1 MVIRVYFFRDFQ
13 VTARNDTMRIW
24 EWEVKKK
31 QYINP
36 IWQWLKDLIL
46 PFYENDALFITLAV
60 GLISCSKTI
69 TCMDPPIGLAFIS
82 FPLSDIDTLVIKK
95 FSPGSNFQHVI
106 DSISFFSNVTGS
118 TVSWNDTTRISLNN
132 QIGKWNLVL
141 IGKFLSRLRTEQ
153 SPFLI
158 LSKKRTEPKSVPP
171 CRKDAFVIIKYGA
184 LSWIIKMEISVPILP
199 LFYL

>member
-95 FSPGSNFQHVI
+95 FSPGSNFQ
-106 DSISFFSNVTGS
+106 NV
-118 TVSWNDTTRISLNN
+118 
-132 QIGKWNLVL
+132 
-141 IGKFLSRLRTEQ
+141 
-153 SPFLI
+153 
-158 LSKKRTEPKSVPP
+158 
-171 CRKDAFVIIKYGA
+171 
-184 LSWIIKMEISVPILP
+184 
-199 LFYL
+199 